1 MTSNDE
7 YVLQLLREKGY
18 VTAEQLDVASK
29 AMREGDETTLDVLVA
44 SGALSEDDVLGTIA
58 DTFGI
63 KYVSIDPAGIDP
75 EVGKEIAPEIA
86 HKYGVAPVMADAD
99 SVTVVLSDPMGYD
112 AVDSLRYV
120 LHGKDVQAVL
130 APSEE
135 VKAVMERLYPTGAD
149 QVTTRNDDGYG

>member
-1 MTSNDE
+1 MVDA
-7 YVLQLLREKGY
+7 RGY
-18 VTAEQLDVASK
+18 LCPMPVVMVQDAIKKEQPS
-29 AMREGDETTLDVLVA
+29 TLDVLVA

-135 VKAVMERLYPTGAD
+135 V
-149 QVTTRNDDGYG
+149 